1 MKYAWFPGCVSRGA
15 CKELYQSM
23 TKIAPRLGL
32 ELVELK
38 EAACTGAGVLSER
51 DSELADTLNARTFA
65 MAEALGLPLL
75 NNCSTCQGVMSQ
87 VRHRLLNDSAY
98 LGRVN
103 ETLKGEGLTYQ
114 GKTEIK
120 NLLWV
125 LVEDIGLETLRSQ
138 VRRPLKDLRVGPFYG
153 CYLVR
158 PTEILGYQEHPG
170 RGEYL
175 EKVIETLGAT
185 PVDFVGKDKCC
196 GFPILTM
203 NRINSLRMA
212 GDRVLEAKEK
222 NADCLVTPCPL
233 CHLNL
238 DSQQPDAEKIKKTK
252 MGLPILHLPQLVGLA
267 MGIDP
272 EELWLDRHIVSTR
285 SVTLQVKA

>member
-38 EAACTGAGVLSER
+38 EASCTGAGVLGER
-51 DSELADTLNARTFA
+51 NPELNDTLNARTFA
-65 MAEALGLPLL
+65 MAEKLNLPLL

-87 VRHRLLNDSAY
+87 VQNRLLKDPDR

-103 ETLKGEGLTYQ
+103 EALKEEGLTYE
-114 GKTEIK
+114 GKLEIK
-120 NLLWV
+120 NLLWA
-125 LVEDIGLETLRSQ
+125 LVEDIGLEKLKSL
-138 VRRPLKDLRVGPFYG
+138 VLRPLKDLRVGPFYG
-153 CYLVR
+153 CYMVR
-158 PTEILGYQEHPG
+158 PTETLGYKEHPE
-170 RGEYL
+170 RGKYL
-175 EKVIETLGAT
+175 EKVIETVGAT

-203 NRINSLRMA
+203 NRKNSLMMA
-212 GDRVLEAKEK
+212 GDRLLEAKEQK
-222 NADCLVTPCPL
+222 ADCLVTPCPL

-238 DSQQPDAEKIKKTK
+238 DSQQPDVEKVKKTK
-252 MGLPILHLPQLVGLA
+252 ITLPILHLPQMIGLA

-272 EELWLDRHIVSTR
+272 EELWLDRHIVSTLP
-285 SVTLQVKA
+285 VTLQVKA